1 MDRRARCLAAAAGA
15 LLLRAALEA
24 PSFVAPAWRRRPL
37 MAALAAGLSLP
48 AAAEERLPKGERALE
63 DGPPADDWQALGSR
77 GLKFIELRTGKGAEA
92 NEGSTVRV
100 QWSGRLFSKQGWSY
114 GRCNDPDCEL
124 RFKVGD
130 GSTIAGLDEG
140 IRGMREGGYR
150 RFMIPPPIAY
160 QEGQELQP
168 LPNRDDMKRR
178 LYSTVFNKVRIANG
192 EGSTLGTI
200 ILDVVLKRVV
210 V

>member
-1 MDRRARCLAAAAGA
+1 MDRHVRCLAAAAGA

-24 PSFVAPAWRRRPL
+24 PSFSAPAWCRRPL

-48 AAAEERLPKGERALE
+48 ATAE